1 MADGVN
7 PVQRKSAR
15 PYAPTMKDDKID
27 IKLTSI
33 PYPERKKDLLK
44 WILLPYIFIII
55 VAGLSTDLNGMLLTT
70 GFMFLLFI
78 IDYLRRLRWVRYSL
92 ESLEADISGI
102 SLTYQDK
109 DSKLSMT
116 IPWKKLSVSKGFTF
130 SHSPRKIISFRTE
143 MTLIASFYATD
154 NFNNDKIDDLYLK
167 IKEIQQSNA

>member
-1 MADGVN
+1 
-7 PVQRKSAR
+7 
-15 PYAPTMKDDKID
+15 MKDDKID
-27 IKLTSI
+27 IKLSSI

-44 WILLPYIFIII
+44 WILLPYILIIM

-92 ESLEADISGI
+92 ESLESDFSGI

-116 IPWKKLSVSKGFTF
+116 IPWKKLSVSRGYTF

-143 MTLIASFYATD
+143 MKLIASFYATD
-154 NFNNDKIDDLYLK
+154 NFKNDKIDDIYFK
-167 IKEIQQSNA
+167 IKKNQKSNV